1 MMHKNIIIS
10 LAILFALTLVNYAGI
25 IYQFYGS
32 NNIQSALNIIAKE
45 TQDLKAAINPVRTVT
60 LTAYSPRDEY
70 YNPDPGHTA
79 SMRYPKIGTVAVSRD
94 LFQQGWVFGRQ
105 IYIEGHGVYTIQ
117 DLMNARWENR
127 IDIVLGS
134 SKAAIQFG
142 KKLDVTVALLTI

>member
-1 MMHKNIIIS
+1 
-10 LAILFALTLVNYAGI
+10 
-25 IYQFYGS
+25 
-32 NNIQSALNIIAKE
+32 
-45 TQDLKAAINPVRTVT
+45 
-60 LTAYSPRDEY
+60 
-70 YNPDPGHTA
+70 
-79 SMRYPKIGTVAVSRD
+79 MRYPKIGTVAVSRD